1 MPKIYEPTSEM
12 ARIAED
18 VLELRKT
25 LPPSRRAGTPTGVA
39 RARDLKNRR
48 KLDLST
54 VWRMRQ
60 FFRRHGSA
68 PGSAR
73 ARQDRTS
80 KAAQAW
86 ALWGGNPGREFAE
99 AIVREV
105 EERAASLEAQAERY
119 PERREELLKEAS
131 RLLRE
136 MRK

>member
-1 MPKIYEPTSEM
+1 MPRIYEPTEEM
-12 ARIAED
+12 SRIAED

-25 LPPSRRAGTPTGVA
+25 LAPSRRAGTPTGLA
-39 RARDLKNRR
+39 RARDIKNRR

-68 PGSAR
+68 PGSAQ

-99 AIVREV
+99 RIVREV
-105 EERAASLEAQAERY
+105 EERAASLEAEAERY
-119 PERREELLKEAS
+119 PERREELLKEA
-131 RLLRE
+131 RRILAE

>member
-1 MPKIYEPTSEM
+1 MPRIYEPNADM

-25 LPPSRRAGTPTGVA
+25 LPPSRRAGTPTGIA
-39 RARDLKNRR
+39 RARDIKNRR

-68 PGSAR
+68 PGSAA
-73 ARQDRTS
+73 ARRDRTS

-99 AIVREV
+99 RIVREV
-105 EERAASLEAQAERY
+105 EERAASLERQAERY
-119 PERREELLKEAS
+119 PERREELLKES
-131 RLLRE
+131 RRLLRE
-136 MRK
+136 MRQ